1 MAGLGL
7 NPRTGQPEEIASAA
21 LSWPVTIPV
30 LLTDLSL
37 VVDGGWTAY

>member
-21 LSWPVTIPV
+21 LFLACDDSSFVNGSV
-30 LLTDLSL
+30 L